1 MMQNELQAIMDEYE
15 ALCHAMQ
22 SGVAAKQFVSGSE
35 TQPKHLRVGINN
47 ALVSQAVLV
56 KILVDKRIITDL
68 EYFTALRDA
77 MKKEV
82 ESYEEYLS
90 HQHGTTIK
98 LG

>member
-1 MMQNELQAIMDEYE
+1 MNTELQAVVDEYN

-47 ALVSQAVLV
+47 ALVSQAVTV
-56 KILVDKRIITDL
+56 KLLVDKGIITDL

-77 MKKEV
+77 MRLEV
-82 ESYEEYLS
+82 ESYEKFLS
-90 HQHGTTIK
+90 DQHQTTIK